1 MQTADLKNDDSAVG
15 AIFADEQQPSAK
27 LDDAEIARLVSL
39 SSQASYHRTDSIPIK
54 PKEQFQPRTLVNIA
68 MEAQRRL
75 EEAEQQAAQA
85 RAAEQVAG
93 DADGA
98 EETGRATSEE
108 TAPDAGVTAEPAAT
122 QADAGQSSVDNA
134 QADDPE
140 AAMDAAVPDENIEL
154 SEEEIA
160 AAAEAEK
167 LQAEYDR
174 GFAAGRAEGEDA
186 GNKAGHDKGYEAG
199 RAAGQAEAT
208 AQLEKAIQG
217 FESATLALA
226 SSAALDVDALM
237 TSINAAIISLASER
251 AGGAIDQLPEGFA
264 SRIEAILAGIKA
276 NSDAPQIILNPDDM
290 QALKPIIENREKL
303 RKCTLS
309 ADQSLARGDVKIS
322 IEGIGVEDILGNRAG
337 LRPASENEI
346 DHADEVDAAKDAP
359 AVEEA
364 SAVDADASSQMD
376 QGEQSS
382 ETGLK
387 ESDTVITAD
396 KAEGNDAGGSADQTE
411 AGFKTSLKAADA
423 EAATPSSDDTGDK
436 GSDDAGQEE
445 PEA

>member
-1 MQTADLKNDDSAVG
+1 MQMADLKNDDNAVG

-39 SSQASYHRTDSIPIK
+39 SSQASYNRTDSIPIK

-85 RAAEQVAG
+85 RAAEQVSG
-93 DADGA
+93 DTDSAA
-98 EETGRATSEE
+98 ASEHATSEE
-108 TAPDAGVTAEPAAT
+108 TAPDASVTEEAVAA
-122 QADAGQSSVDNA
+122 QADAVQSPADNA
-134 QADDPE
+134 QGVEPAS
-140 AAMDAAVPDENIEL
+140 AVDAAVPDEHVEL

-251 AGGAIDQLPEGFA
+251 AGVAIDELAEGFA
-264 SRIEAILAGIKA
+264 LRIEVILAGIKT

-309 ADQSLARGDVKIS
+309 ADQSLARGDVKIA

-337 LRPASENEI
+337 LRPASENETN
-346 DHADEVDAAKDAP
+346 HADDVDLVKDAQ
-359 AVEEA
+359 AVDGA
-364 SAVDADASSQMD
+364 PAVDADAPSQMD
-376 QGEQSS
+376 HSEQSS
-382 ETGLK
+382 Q
-387 ESDTVITAD
+387 TASQEPNTTTASD
-396 KAEGNDAGGSADQTE
+396 KAGGNVAGSSADQTE

-423 EAATPSSDDTGDK
+423 EEAPPSSDDAGDE
-436 GSDDAGQEE
+436 GADNAGQEE